1 MNTMTVNGNARSA
14 DVYPAVPL
22 LWAGLRAVLQIAL
35 VGLRARPYAWTE
47 VAAAAESLAA
57 SAHRLVSGAPAVE

>member
-22 LWAGLRAVLQIAL
+22 LWAGLRAVLQMTGDADKSL
-35 VGLRARPYAWTE
+35 SSDTAAR
-47 VAAAAESLAA
+47 
-57 SAHRLVSGAPAVE
+57 